1 MIEIAVDDKIIKI
14 HDKLTVGQYQQFVK
28 NQHLYEKDPVALLSM
43 YLDIDVD
50 ELKSYPYEQMDFIK
64 NYITSIMTKDITKE
78 LVMVFEYEGVEYGLE
93 NDWSKLSWGAW
104 VDLEVFSAENTTDN
118 IHNLL
123 AVLYRPVQTKD
134 GTNYTITPYKSSEIE
149 KRGKLFMNVDADIWF
164 GCASFFFYLVNL
176 SITDTR
182 NSLARMN
189 KWNKRIMMAYRL
201 LPQWAK
207 KRLPLD
213 SILLSPTNLR
223 KKTSSTLSK

>member
-1 MIEIAVDDKIIKI
+1 MIEIAVDDKIIQI
-14 HDKLTVGQYQQFVK
+14 PEKLTVRQYQQFIK

-43 YLDIDVD
+43 YLDIPVD

-64 NYITSIMTKDITKE
+64 TYITSVMTQEVKKE

-104 VDLEVFSAENTTDN
+104 VDLEVFSSENVTDN

-123 AVLYRPVQTKD
+123 AVLYRPVLTKN
-134 GTNYTITPYKSSEIE
+134 GTEYTIEPYKSSEIE
-149 KRGKLFMNVDADIWF
+149 RRGRLFMNVDADIWF

-176 SITDTR
+176 SIIDTR

-189 KWNKRIMMAYRL
+189 KWNKRIVKGYRV
-201 LPQWAK
+201 LPQWVK

-213 SILLSPTNLR
+213 TILLSPTSWQ